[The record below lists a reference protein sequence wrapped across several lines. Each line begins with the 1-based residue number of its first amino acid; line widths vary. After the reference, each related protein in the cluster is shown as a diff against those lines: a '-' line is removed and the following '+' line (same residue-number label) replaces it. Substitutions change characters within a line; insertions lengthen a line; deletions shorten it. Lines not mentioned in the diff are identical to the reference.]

1 MPWPQI
7 SYKLDRPA
15 FEIKRA
21 GSQSEETL
29 RGGTCG
35 GGRLQGITATL
46 HTFHTSPCHQF
57 ASIAIFLSA
66 RLLFPVIIACHVN
79 FTLFTFLDTHQAK
92 MWQGL
97 EFLTFPLVTNSADSI
112 QLEGS

>member
-1 MPWPQI
+1 M
-7 SYKLDRPA
+7 A
-15 FEIKRA
+15 RA
-21 GSQSEETL
+21 VAGDYRALLPPCTPSKP
-29 RGGTCG
+29 
-35 GGRLQGITATL
+35 
-46 HTFHTSPCHQF
+46 SPCHQF

-66 RLLFPVIIACHVN
+66 LLLFPAIIACHVI
-79 FTLFTFLDTHQAK
+79 FTLFTFLDTHPAK

>member
-1 MPWPQI
+1 M
-7 SYKLDRPA
+7 A
-15 FEIKRA
+15 RA
-21 GSQSEETL
+21 VAGDYRALLPPCTPC
-29 RGGTCG
+29 TP
-35 GGRLQGITATL
+35 
-46 HTFHTSPCHQF
+46 SPCHQS
-57 ASIAIFLSA
+57 ANIAIFLSA
-66 RLLFPVIIACHVN
+66 RLLFPAIIACHVN